1 MFQLTVN
8 SKQLAVNS
16 QQSTIRT
23 PLYLLLN
30 THDFEKVTKVTGFAF
45 FCRGGIFSARRPFLF
60 RAEDIWLRRFAIRPY
75 SFSKR

>member
-1 MFQLTVN
+1 MLINYVLLKSNKGNTCI

-30 THDFEKVTKVTGFAF
+30 TYDFEKVTKVTQKT
-45 FCRGGIFSARRPFLF
+45 INN
-60 RAEDIWLRRFAIRPY
+60 
-75 SFSKR
+75 